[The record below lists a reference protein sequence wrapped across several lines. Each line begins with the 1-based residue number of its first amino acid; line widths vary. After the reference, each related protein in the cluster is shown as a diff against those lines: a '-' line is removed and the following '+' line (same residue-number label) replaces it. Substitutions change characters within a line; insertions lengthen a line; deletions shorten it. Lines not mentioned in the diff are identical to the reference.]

1 MQYLLLKY
9 WNMKKLHRILLLIV
23 CALLISSC
31 SSDPISRL
39 RSLCEAIEEDGSN
52 FTGEDWEGVIAEFQ
66 EIQEELAEGS
76 YTQDELKEIGR
87 LEARFYVKAGS
98 KLGGAYMRGVKSEI
112 EGIIEELDN
121 TDFEQIMKEEGLDE
135 LFEGF

>member
-1 MQYLLLKY
+1 MKRLHLLPLLLAS
-9 WNMKKLHRILLLIV
+9 IL
-23 CALLISSC
+23 CFTSC
-31 SSDPISRL
+31 YYSTDPISRL
-39 RSLCEAIEEDGSN
+39 RSLCESIETDGSN
-52 FTGEDWEGVIAEFQ
+52 FSKDDWEGVIAEY
-66 EIQEELAEGS
+66 EDIQQELANSEFS
-76 YTQDELKEIGR
+76 QEELKEIGR

-135 LFEGF
+135 LFEGL

>member
-1 MQYLLLKY
+1 MERLQRLF
-9 WNMKKLHRILLLIV
+9 LLIICV
-23 CALLISSC
+23 LCITSC

-39 RSLCEAIEEDGSN
+39 RSLCDAIEEDGSN
-52 FTGEDWEGVIAEFQ
+52 FNGEDWEGVIAEY
-66 EIQEELAEGS
+66 EDIQQELANSEFS
-76 YTQDELKEIGR
+76 QDELKEIGR

-121 TDFEQIMKEEGLDE
+121 TDFEQIMKDEGLDE
-135 LFEGF
+135 LFDEN

>member
-1 MQYLLLKY
+1 MKRLLQV
-9 WNMKKLHRILLLIV
+9 ILLMIACQL
-23 CALLISSC
+23 CLSSC

-39 RSLCEAIEEDGSN
+39 RSLCEVIDEEGSSFN
-52 FTGEDWEGVIAEFQ
+52 GEDWEGVIAEFE
-66 EIQEELAEGS
+66 EIQEELAEGTYS
-76 YTQDELKEIGR
+76 QEELKEIGR

-98 KLGGAYMRGVKSEI
+98 KLGGSYMRGVKSEI

-135 LFEGF
+135 LFEDH

>member
-1 MQYLLLKY
+1 
-9 WNMKKLHRILLLIV
+9 MKKLQRYILLIGCILFIT
-23 CALLISSC
+23 SC
-31 SSDPISRL
+31 NSDPISRL

-66 EIQEELAEGS
+66 DIQEELAEGDF
-76 YTQDELKEIGR
+76 TQAELKEIGR

-98 KLGGAYMRGVKSEI
+98 KLGGAYMRGIKSEI

-121 TDFEQIMKEEGLDE
+121 TDFEQIMKDEGLDE
-135 LFEGF
+135 LFEGL